1 MKFETKDLALA
12 AKELNKVLGLSPAIK
27 IAKVTRKDLMKQL
40 KKNVV
45 EVASEDHLSDETW
58 AVVHFMRGEID
69 GNISEEED
77 TSEETFD
84 PLAYPED
91 EKEEETTKVE
101 VGTLHIMKGAIGE
114 DVDPVEK
121 EVEDFKESFDVDLE
135 LEVKKVNKETLKQK
149 QEKERSK
156 NAKVRSQASDERKE
170 YIISLIK
177 EAKYSKNEIFTLATQ
192 KYPEW
197 KPVTINTLLSDC
209 MNPKY
214 NPLKAVGLVVR
225 NEKTK
230 VMSFE

>member
-69 GNISEEED
+69 GNITEEEAVGE
-77 TSEETFD
+77 EET
-84 PLAYPED
+84 EST
-91 EKEEETTKVE
+91 EEEVEETTKVE

-177 EAKYSKNEIFTLATQ
+177 ESKYSKNEIFTLATQ

>member
-69 GNISEEED
+69 GNITEEEAVGE
-77 TSEETFD
+77 EET
-84 PLAYPED
+84 EST
-91 EKEEETTKVE
+91 EEEVEETTKVE
-101 VGTLHIMKGAIGE
+101 GGTLHILKGAIGE

>member
-77 TSEETFD
+77 TSEEEIENT
-84 PLAYPED
+84 E
-91 EKEEETTKVE
+91 EEVEETTKVE